1 MLPTPMRFS
10 IGLVFENQSAGK
22 TINYINLRI
31 QKIIMYDVITV
42 GSATVDVF
50 AKTHFSEL
58 IKIIDPKGE
67 TDLLAFPSGTKI
79 LIDDLEFTTG
89 GGGTNT
95 AVALSRLGHKVAF
108 LGKLGEGTNSDF
120 IHKDLA
126 KEKINLLCVHGKGN
140 AGYSVIL
147 DTLEHDRT
155 ILTYKGINDEL
166 RSEDIPYR
174 KIKTKWFYFSSMM
187 GESFHTLER
196 LAEFAQQ
203 RGIKIA
209 FNPSTYLAQGGS
221 SHLKH
226 ILTRTE
232 LLVLNREEA
241 MMLAGHDSM
250 ELLLRKLRMLGP
262 KIVIITDGKNELYAI
277 DGKFIYSAK
286 PPPVKIADTTGAG
299 DAFAS
304 SFLCGILKNKGT
316 EFAIRLG
323 IINAQSVVSHYGAKN
338 ILLGYNEAVKLMK
351 NSKVSINKK
360 SLSG

>member
-1 MLPTPMRFS
+1 
-10 IGLVFENQSAGK
+10 
-22 TINYINLRI
+22 
-31 QKIIMYDVITV
+31 MYDVITV
-42 GSATVDVF
+42 GSATIDVF

-120 IHKDLA
+120 IHKNLI
-126 KEKINLLCVHGKGN
+126 KEKIELLCAHGKGN

-166 RSEDIPYR
+166 RKEDVPFR
-174 KIKTKWFYFSSMM
+174 RLKTKWFYFCAMM
-187 GESFHTLER
+187 GESFHTLEII
-196 LAEFAQQ
+196 AEFAQQ
-203 RGIKIA
+203 HKIKIA
-209 FNPSTYLAQGGS
+209 FNPSTYLAEKGAKY
-221 SHLKH
+221 LKNIISRTDLL
-226 ILTRTE
+226 ILNKE
-232 LLVLNREEA
+232 EASLLVGR
-241 MMLAGHDSM
+241 DSF
-250 ELLLRKLRMLGP
+250 EGLLFKLKGLGP
-262 KIVIITDGKNELYAI
+262 KIVVITDGKNDLYVM
-277 DGKFIYSAK
+277 DENYIYSAL
-286 PPPVKIADTTGAG
+286 PPPVKIVDATGAG

-304 SFLCGILKNKGT
+304 SFLCGILRKNNV

-323 IINAQSVVSHYGAKN
+323 IVNAQSVVSHYGAKN
-338 ILLGYNEAVKLMK
+338 ILLNYREAMRIMK
-351 NSKVSINKK
+351 KMKIAIRKK
-360 SLSG
+360 KI